1 MKVLLIS
8 TDRMLFDSTS
18 AVAKRFIAYGNAWG
32 HVDVVVLGATRKH
45 PKTHVL
51 SDAVTLHAAH
61 GRSLLGVIRAV
72 WIVCTLGGRPD
83 VVVAQEP
90 SLAGLI
96 ALFARAPMLVEL
108 HTDVTHA
115 IYRSSLTGKLR
126 SLIIPFILKRAR
138 LVRVVSESVRDAM
151 RLRIPSERMVVLPI
165 AVDVSGLRVQPIPE
179 RPTILMVTRFTP
191 EKDVATGLRV
201 LEYLIPR
208 IPDVHMIIVGTGP
221 GVYATAARIRQFGNH
236 LTLRGF
242 VHNPFNEI
250 GAHVFLHTTLV
261 EGYGM
266 ALIEAGAVGMPIVTT
281 DVGIAREVYGV
292 EATLAEPKNA
302 ILLAEACA
310 ELLTND
316 EARVRLGAYVRTKAQ
331 AHVQPFDQYVEA
343 YTSIVSKTASL

>member
-8 TDRMLFDSTS
+8 TDRLLFDPTS
-18 AVAKRFIAYGNAWG
+18 AVAKRFIAYGKAWG
-32 HVDVVVLGATRKH
+32 TVDVVVLGATHKH
-45 PKTHVL
+45 PKSHAL
-51 SDAVTLHAAH
+51 SESVTLYAAH
-61 GRSLLGVIRAV
+61 GRSLLGMIRAV
-72 WIVCTLGGRPD
+72 LCVSRVSRPD

-90 SLAGLI
+90 SLAGLV
-96 ALFARAPMLVEL
+96 ALFARAPLLVEL
-108 HTDVTHA
+108 HTDVTHP

-126 SLIIPFILKRAR
+126 SLIIPFVLKRAR

-151 RLRIPSERMVVLPI
+151 RMHIPNDRMAVLPI
-165 AVDVSGLRVQPIPE
+165 AVDVSRLSAQPLPE

-201 LEYLIPR
+201 LEHLIPR

-221 GVYATAARIRQFGNH
+221 DVYAVAARTRQFGNH

-266 ALIEAGAVGMPIVTT
+266 ALVEAGAVGMPIVTT
-281 DVGIAREVYGV
+281 DVGIAREVYGPEV
-292 EATLAEPKNA
+292 TLAHPKDAATLAD
-302 ILLAEACA
+302 ACA
-310 ELLTND
+310 ELLTN
-316 EARVRLGAYVRTKAQ
+316 ENARTQLSAYVHTKAH
-331 AHVQPFDQYVEA
+331 AHAESFDRYVEA
-343 YTSIVSKTASL
+343 YTRLVSKTASV